1 MAIRYFIGDALFNEL
16 IKFRKGEFILTQV
29 YYEFMSSLKSRGN
42 LLYPFYD
49 NPPYGITTD
58 TLQHETRIRTRTVFN
73 HGTYPTEYPGGVAR
87 LHNVTQIDGNYV
99 VFAPG
104 APNNILSQTELEQR
118 LVEEYDE
125 PQDFMDSEKVWHDG
139 TIAEEAEKYAH
150 YTLNEHE
157 WKKSQ
162 REREMKASRF
172 HLIFNFQRLIR
183 CLSEAQEARLNE
195 AGDGDVLS
203 RARKMKTEHLI
214 SDVQRLMQEG

>member
-16 IKFRKGEFILTQV
+16 IKFRKGESILTQV
-29 YYEFMSSLKSRGN
+29 YYKFMSSLKPRGS
-42 LLYPFYD
+42 LPYPFYD
-49 NPPYGITTD
+49 NPSYGITTD

-73 HGTYPTEYPGGVAR
+73 PETYPTEHPGGVAR
-87 LHNVTQIDGNYV
+87 LHDVTQIDANYV

-104 APNNILSQTELEQR
+104 APNKILSQTELEQR

-162 REREMKASRF
+162 REREM
-172 HLIFNFQRLIR
+172 
-183 CLSEAQEARLNE
+183 
-195 AGDGDVLS
+195 
-203 RARKMKTEHLI
+203 
-214 SDVQRLMQEG
+214 